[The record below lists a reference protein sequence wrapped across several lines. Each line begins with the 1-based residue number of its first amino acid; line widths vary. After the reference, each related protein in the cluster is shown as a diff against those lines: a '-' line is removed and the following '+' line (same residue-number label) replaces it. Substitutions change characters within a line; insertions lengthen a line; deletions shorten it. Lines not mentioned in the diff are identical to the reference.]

1 MQFSTAFALLFH
13 ACSARGA
20 LASSDRAD
28 PASARK
34 LKAKNTKS
42 AKGSR
47 KPRGKYLMEEFPCL
61 GPLAN
66 ATTVAA
72 YTEQDNTNTISTGTV
87 MEVWKG
93 TVNSTAIAIANV
105 GGQLDTKAEQKI
117 SRAEATLLCVT
128 KCEEVLEGCTLFRL
142 DEYVSK
148 DNGTVWHECRFYG
161 DESVTAQF
169 TTVNPLGE
177 AALDWPYTLAMAVF
191 HKGAELAL
199 PEFHGCDVPHGSEEM
214 LPLITC
220 RVKKFAADN
229 NNQNLTDTACEVL
242 LASASSDFE
251 AYVWPGVECTLQE
264 VGPDQLMVCLGC
276 LTEAGEVVEEP
287 CNSNTYCG
295 EDSFITKKCP
305 APETC
310 TADGQT
316 PKAPK
321 DCCGDDC
328 PVNQECV
335 SKIATSFL
343 CQSGGVPKFDANG
356 TVGGCMHSDT
366 PGNYT
371 YLADSGTGDYK
382 CPEDASVPAFM

>member
-66 ATTVAA
+66 ETTVAA
-72 YTEQDNTNTISTGTV
+72 YTEQDNTKTISTGTV

-105 GGQLDTKAEQKI
+105 GGQLVTKAGQKI
-117 SRAEATLLCVT
+117 SRAEATRLCVT

-148 DNGTVWHECRFYG
+148 DDGAVWHECHFYG

-169 TTVNPLGE
+169 PTEDPQGVVAE
-177 AALDWPYTLAMAVF
+177 WPYTVAMSVF

-199 PEFHGCDVPHGSEEM
+199 PEFHGCDVPAGSEE
-214 LPLITC
+214 LNALIKC
-220 RVKKFAADN
+220 RVGKFAGL
-229 NNQNLTDTACEVL
+229 NLTDTPCEGL

-251 AYVWPGVECTLQE
+251 AYVWPGVQCTFEAVSYNETKLI
-264 VGPDQLMVCLGC
+264 GCLGC
-276 LTEAGEVVEEP
+276 LTEAANVFEEP

-366 PGNYT
+366 PGHYT